1 MELFTFKASDHYLGI
16 KTQYI
21 HKIVEEI
28 AITPAP
34 LTPRCHVGLIYY
46 RGELFDVIDIG
57 GLFKKENTVSQL
69 VSSEH
74 SKRPTNQENSR
85 IILLKWNQK
94 KFALVP
100 DKIIGLIWVDNNKSD
115 NEHTVFTEQGYTV
128 QVIAPDEIRE
138 QLLKLNYG
146 FRKV

>member
-16 KTQYI
+16 ETQYI
-21 HKIVEEI
+21 HQIVAEI
-28 AITPAP
+28 AITPVP
-34 LTPRCHVGLIYY
+34 LTPHCHMGLIYY
-46 RGELFDVIDIG
+46 RGELFDVIEIG
-57 GLFKKENTVSQL
+57 SLLKKKNAASPL

-74 SKRPTNQENSR
+74 SKQPSNQENSR

-115 NEHTVFTEQGYTV
+115 SEHTVFTEQGYTV
-128 QVIAPDEIRE
+128 QIIAPDEIRE
-138 QLLKLNYG
+138 LLLKLNYG